1 MDKRASKTAYFLNR
15 ALGYLALI
23 GKNVRLPDGPGVWIL
38 VADAVRAPWEVADLL
53 AATYP
58 GIDAGQLPFTALLT
72 DFDVEEFERELQATG
87 RLTAPA
93 PVPVELESAEPEM
106 GEPAAEGA
114 AAAVTGELEA
124 AAAAVTGEFEAAA
137 VAVKDALEGAIG
149 KAEPEEGGETPP
161 PLPEPAR

>member
-23 GKNVRLPDGPGVWIL
+23 GRNVRLPDGPGVWIL

-72 DFDVEEFERELQATG
+72 DFDVEEFEREMRAAG

-93 PVPVELESAEPEM
+93 PVPVELEPAEAET
-106 GEPAAEGA
+106 GAPALEGA
-114 AAAVTGELEA
+114 AAAVKGEFEA
-124 AAAAVTGEFEAAA
+124 AAGAVKGELQAAA
-137 VAVKDALEGAIG
+137 VAVKDALEGALGNG
-149 KAEPEEGGETPP
+149 KPEEGDETPP